1 MERIVEFDPA
11 YDERNNPKGNYGIH
25 GVNLRM
31 ILKGDKGAVQFVLY
45 TNWHLPHVQ
54 DELTKKV
61 VGGDELDIKMIFKPT
76 PADLGYHSYKP
87 MYEDQYRTENCQY
100 LDGHECYYDGSS
112 LNAYR
117 IYDILLKEGSKGV
130 WRELEE
136 YYNDVYCER
145 IYI

>member
-1 MERIVEFDPA
+1 MKRIVEFDPA

-25 GVNLRM
+25 GVSLRM

-45 TNWHLPHVQ
+45 TDWHLPHVQ
-54 DELTKKV
+54 DELIKKAAN
-61 VGGDELDIKMIFKPT
+61 GNTKMIFKPI

-87 MYEDQYRTENCQY
+87 MYENQYKTENCQY
-100 LDGHECYYDGSS
+100 LDGHECYYGGSG

-117 IYDILLKEGSKGV
+117 IYDILLKEGSEGV

-136 YYNDVYCER
+136 YYNSIFGD
-145 IYI
+145 